1 MADAPRKKQHNIEFI
16 AIAGLVLVA
25 LIMGIARFRK
35 AGADDEVF
43 SRKEYDRKWKE
54 VEVLE
59 TEAPKKEKGIV
70 YTLEDDKAPFKSPFD
85 EIDVDKEDAEIV
97 VLPDMKFQGMV
108 WKSQRPQAII
118 NNKVYDIKDIIKL
131 DEAGVLGEIK
141 VKDIDKDGIHLMYKG
156 REFIVRPK

>member
-1 MADAPRKKQHNIEFI
+1 
-16 AIAGLVLVA
+16 
-25 LIMGIARFRK
+25 
-35 AGADDEVF
+35 
-43 SRKEYDRKWKE
+43 
-54 VEVLE
+54 
-59 TEAPKKEKGIV
+59 
-70 YTLEDDKAPFKSPFD
+70 
-85 EIDVDKEDAEIV
+85 VDKEDAEIV

-141 VKDIDKDGIHLMYKG
+141 VNDIDKDGIHLMYKG